1 MYVANRPNIAS
12 GGSAM
17 LIRKSIKHYDVGVC
31 STSSGRSKGFGAI
44 DPTSRYTS
52 EFVFRLFIVISN
64 VDVYFHHYFFR
75 LFGTEQMTIIME
87 QLVNGITRKKQQLQ
101 KMMQVTGSLDFYFE
115 VNDNTYPAGM

>member
-1 MYVANRPNIAS
+1 MIYSTYIGIAHLTIGYVSLPKIHDFEMYVANRPNIAS

-87 QLVNGITRKKQQLQ
+87 
-101 KMMQVTGSLDFYFE
+101 
-115 VNDNTYPAGM
+115 